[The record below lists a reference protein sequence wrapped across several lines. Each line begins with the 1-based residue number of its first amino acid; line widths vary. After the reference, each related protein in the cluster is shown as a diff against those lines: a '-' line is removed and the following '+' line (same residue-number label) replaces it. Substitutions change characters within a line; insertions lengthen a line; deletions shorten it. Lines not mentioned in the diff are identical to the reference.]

1 MQKVVVIGGGTGLST
16 LLRGLKL
23 FPLDITAIVSVAD
36 DGSSTGVLR
45 KEFDIPA
52 VGDIRNVLVALSE
65 TEPIVSELL
74 QYRFNTSSDL
84 NNHAMG
90 NLLLTALYNITG
102 NLTQSLEALSGIFK
116 LKGRILPFSED
127 KPILVAHLSDG
138 RVIEGESNIPEAHG
152 KISYVSYKNKVSATD
167 EVLKALEDADLII
180 FAIGSLYTSVIP
192 NLIDKN
198 VRKVLQKSS
207 AKKMYVCN
215 IMTQPGETDGYM
227 VSDFVK
233 AINKHVGKD
242 FIDVVVANN
251 KKIPENILARYKN
264 EGSEEVILDKEN
276 LKQMKVK
283 YIKEDLASIENEK
296 VKHDYL
302 KTALA
307 IFTYLTKE
315 G

>member
-1 MQKVVVIGGGTGLST
+1 
-16 LLRGLKL
+16 
-23 FPLDITAIVSVAD
+23 
-36 DGSSTGVLR
+36 
-45 KEFDIPA
+45 
-52 VGDIRNVLVALSE
+52 
-65 TEPIVSELL
+65 
-74 QYRFNTSSDL
+74 
-84 NNHAMG
+84 
-90 NLLLTALYNITG
+90 
-102 NLTQSLEALSGIFK
+102 
-116 LKGRILPFSED
+116 
-127 KPILVAHLSDG
+127 
-138 RVIEGESNIPEAHG
+138 
-152 KISYVSYKNKVSATD
+152 
-167 EVLKALEDADLII
+167 
-180 FAIGSLYTSVIP
+180 
-192 NLIDKN
+192 
-198 VRKVLQKSS
+198 
-207 AKKMYVCN
+207 MYVCN

-264 EGSEEVILDKEN
+264 EGSDEVILDKEN

-283 YIKEDLASIENEK
+283 YIKEDLASIENDK

>member
-138 RVIEGESNIPEAHG
+138 RVIEGESNIPE
-152 KISYVSYKNKVSATD
+152 VSATD

-198 VRKVLQKSS
+198 VRKVLQKSN

-251 KKIPENILARYKN
+251 KKIPENILTRYKN

-283 YIKEDLASIENEK
+283 YIKEDLASIENDK